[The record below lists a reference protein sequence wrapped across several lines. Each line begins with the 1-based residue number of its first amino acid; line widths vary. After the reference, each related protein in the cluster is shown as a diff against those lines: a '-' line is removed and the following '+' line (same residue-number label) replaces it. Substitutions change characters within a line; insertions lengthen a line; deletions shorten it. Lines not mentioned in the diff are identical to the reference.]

1 MNIVIVTGNLTKDLN
16 TKKSANGN
24 TIANGTIAVNRNF
37 KNSKG
42 EYETD
47 FINFSCFGATAEFLA
62 KFTRKGDRVELVGS
76 WNTRKYTDKDN
87 VEHKVDEIA
96 VSQANKVPT
105 MKAEESK
112 PKASQ
117 KKSATKEEIYDEVED
132 EVDING
138 MDLPF

>member
-105 MKAEESK
+105 MKAEGDEAK
-112 PKASQ
+112 PKA
-117 KKSATKEEIYDEVED
+117 KKSVTPQEAYDEL
-132 EVDING
+132 EVTSD
-138 MDLPF
+138 DLPF

>member
-37 KNSKG
+37 KNSEGK
-42 EYETD
+42 YETD

-76 WNTRKYTDKDN
+76 WNTRKYTDKEN
-87 VEHKVDEIA
+87 VEHRVDEIA

-105 MKAEESK
+105 MKAEGDEAK
-112 PKASQ
+112 PKA
-117 KKSATKEEIYDEVED
+117 KKSVTLQEAYDEVED
-132 EVDING
+132 EDG
-138 MDLPF
+138 LELPF

>member
-37 KNSKG
+37 KNSEGK
-42 EYETD
+42 YDTD

-105 MKAEESK
+105 MKADGDEAK
-112 PKASQ
+112 PKPSQ
-117 KKSATKEEIYDEVED
+117 KKSATRQEIYDEM
-132 EVDING
+132 EVD
-138 MDLPF
+138 DSSLPF